1 MCCGKSLMG
10 SDRLVVLAA
19 GVTHCF
25 FGSVACTCGTEAR
38 LLFVG
43 IVDLVQPDGVDVLQ
57 PDDVAEQLQP
67 GGE

>member
-1 MCCGKSLMG
+1 MG

-25 FGSVACTCGTEAR
+25 FGSVACAGGTEAR
-38 LLFVG
+38 LFVG